1 MRRQTSIGTVSIGL
15 LAILAACGSNQ
26 EEFREVRDGQRQVMA
41 KLADLEKK
49 VDQVASRP
57 AAQQAPGQPDPNK
70 VYTIPAG
77 NSPFKGPANAPVMMV
92 EFSDFQ

>member
-1 MRRQTSIGTVSIGL
+1 MRQAAGL
-15 LAILAACGSNQ
+15 SVGGLAILAACGGSPQ
-26 EEFREVRDGQRQVMA
+26 DLKELRDGQRQIMA

-57 AAQQAPGQPDPNK
+57 APAAAPGQPDPNK
-70 VYTIPAG
+70 IYTIPAG
-77 NSPFKGPANAPVMMV
+77 DSPFKGPADAPVMMV